1 MNRVMKEIRI
11 KIYGWSDLKKWVS
24 DRLCF
29 SRRKLITESLEIYN
43 DAMRRLVLELL
54 LKYNNKDV
62 EENDFAILS
71 QVIEYWNKES
81 KKICDETVKQIM
93 MK

>member
-1 MNRVMKEIRI
+1 MKEIRI
-11 KIYGWSDLKKWVS
+11 KIYGLSDLKKWCR
-24 DRLCF
+24 DKLCF

-54 LKYNNKDV
+54 LKYNDKDV

-71 QVIEYWNKES
+71 QAIEYWNKES

>member
-1 MNRVMKEIRI
+1 MKEIRI
-11 KIYGWSDLKKWVS
+11 KIYGWSDLKKWCR
-24 DRLCF
+24 DKLCF
-29 SRRKLITESLEIYN
+29 SRRKLITESLEIHN
-43 DAMRRLVLELL
+43 DAMRRLVLALL

-71 QVIEYWNKES
+71 QAIEYWNKES
-81 KKICDETVKQIM
+81 KKICDETIEMIM

>member
-1 MNRVMKEIRI
+1 MKEIRI
-11 KIYGWSDLKKWVS
+11 KIYGWSNLKKWFS

-29 SRRKLITESLEIYN
+29 SKRKLVTELLESYN
-43 DAMRRLVLELL
+43 DDMRRLTIGLL
-54 LKYNNKDV
+54 LKYNNKDIKSDYDIFS
-62 EENDFAILS
+62 EAIA
-71 QVIEYWNKES
+71 YWNKES

>member
-1 MNRVMKEIRI
+1 MKEIKI
-11 KIYGWSDLKKWVS
+11 KIYGWRDLKKWFW
-24 DRLCF
+24 DCLCF
-29 SRRKLITESLEIYN
+29 PRRKLITESLEIHN
-43 DAMRRLVLELL
+43 DAIRRLTIGLL

-71 QVIEYWNKES
+71 QAIEYWNKES

>member
-1 MNRVMKEIRI
+1 MKEIRI
-11 KIYGWSDLKKWVS
+11 KIYGWSDLKKWCR
-24 DRLCF
+24 DKLCF

-71 QVIEYWNKES
+71 QAIEYWNKES

>member
-1 MNRVMKEIRI
+1 MKEIRI
-11 KIYGWSDLKKWVS
+11 KIYGWSDLKKWFR

-43 DAMRRLVLELL
+43 DDMRRLTIGLL
-54 LKYNNKDV
+54 LKYNNKDIKSDYDIFS
-62 EENDFAILS
+62 EA
-71 QVIEYWNKES
+71 IEYWNNES
-81 KKICDETVKQIM
+81 RKICNETEKRIM

>member
-1 MNRVMKEIRI
+1 MKEISI
-11 KIYGWSDLKKWVS
+11 KIYGWSDLKEWCRDK
-24 DRLCF
+24 LCF
-29 SRRKLITESLEIYN
+29 SRRKLITESLEIHN

-54 LKYNNKDV
+54 LKYNNKDIA
-62 EENDFAILS
+62 ENDFAILS
-71 QVIEYWNKES
+71 EAIEYWNKES

>member
-1 MNRVMKEIRI
+1 MKEIRI
-11 KIYGWSDLKKWVS
+11 KIYQWSDLKKWFW

-29 SRRKLITESLEIYN
+29 SRRKLITESLEIHN

-71 QVIEYWNKES
+71 QAIEYWNKES
-81 KKICDETVKQIM
+81 KKICDEIVKQIM

>member
-1 MNRVMKEIRI
+1 MKEIRI
-11 KIYGWSDLKKWVS
+11 KIYGWSDLKKWFW

-29 SRRKLITESLEIYN
+29 PRRKLVAESLEIHN

>member
-1 MNRVMKEIRI
+1 MKEIRI
-11 KIYGWSDLKKWVS
+11 KIYGWSDLKKWCR
-24 DRLCF
+24 DKLCF

-54 LKYNNKDV
+54 LKYNDKDV
-62 EENDFAILS
+62 EENDFAILR

>member
-1 MNRVMKEIRI
+1 MKEISI

-24 DRLCF
+24 GNLCF

>member
-1 MNRVMKEIRI
+1 MKEIRI
-11 KIYGWSDLKKWVS
+11 KIYGWSDLKKWFL
-24 DRLCF
+24 DKLCF

-54 LKYNNKDV
+54 LKYNDKDV
-62 EENDFAILS
+62 EENDFAILR

>member
-1 MNRVMKEIRI
+1 MKEISI
-11 KIYGWSDLKKWVS
+11 KIYGWSDLKKWCR
-24 DRLCF
+24 DKLCF
-29 SRRKLITESLEIYN
+29 SRRKLITESLEIHN
-43 DAMRRLVLELL
+43 DAMRRLVLALL

-71 QVIEYWNKES
+71 QAIEYWNKES
-81 KKICDETVKQIM
+81 EKICDETVKQMM

>member
-1 MNRVMKEIRI
+1 MKEIRI
-11 KIYGWSDLKKWVS
+11 KIYQWSDLKKWFW
-24 DRLCF
+24 DTLCF
-29 SRRKLITESLEIYN
+29 PRRKLVAESLEIHN

-71 QVIEYWNKES
+71 QAIEYWNKES

>member
-1 MNRVMKEIRI
+1 MKEIRI
-11 KIYGWSDLKKWVS
+11 KIYGWSDLKKWFS

-29 SRRKLITESLEIYN
+29 SRRKLITESLESYRDNI
-43 DAMRRLVLELL
+43 RRPVIELL

-62 EENDFAILS
+62 AENDFAILS
-71 QVIEYWNKES
+71 QAIEYWNKES

>member
-1 MNRVMKEIRI
+1 MQEIRI
-11 KIYGWSDLKKWVS
+11 KIYGWSDLKKWCR
-24 DRLCF
+24 DKLCF
-29 SRRKLITESLEIYN
+29 SRRKLITESLEIHN

-71 QVIEYWNKES
+71 QAIEYWNKES
-81 KKICDETVKQIM
+81 KKICDETMEMIM

>member
-1 MNRVMKEIRI
+1 MKEIRI
-11 KIYGWSDLKKWVS
+11 KIYGWSDLKKWLS

-29 SRRKLITESLEIYN
+29 SRRKLVAESLESYSENI
-43 DAMRRLVLELL
+43 RRPVIELL

-71 QVIEYWNKES
+71 QAIEYWNKES